1 MDLVHS
7 SEYQLMLIQLFRISL
22 DNQLF
27 NTNGATYSKIVV
39 LSRSSCTI
47 NSHHLRHGLFDT
59 NGAPNL
65 FYNGQGDY

>member
-1 MDLVHS
+1 MDLIHS

-27 NTNGATYSKIVV
+27 NTNGATCSKIVV
-39 LSRSSCTI
+39 PSQSICTI